1 VTGPTSA
8 GVAPAFSVLVVCTG
22 NVCRS
27 PAAELLLR
35 AGLGPDSG
43 VDVRSAGT
51 RALVGRPVE
60 PSMARLL
67 TAAGAQPAEFAA
79 RQLTAADVAS
89 ADLVLT
95 AERAHRSAVVA
106 LHPRALR
113 RTFTLLEFAEL
124 AVLASSGAGSD
135 MPGPDA
141 SARLAWLVDIAPT
154 LRPGRSP
161 GAVDD
166 VQDPFGRDEACF
178 AAAAEQVG
186 SAVAG
191 LVAIVRDA
199 AAPLPGVGG
208 PFEAR

>member
-1 VTGPTSA
+1 M
-8 GVAPAFSVLVVCTG
+8 PAFSVLVVCTG

-27 PAAELLLR
+27 PAAEILLR
-35 AGLGPDSG
+35 AALGARSG
-43 VDVRSAGT
+43 VAVGSAGT

-67 TAAGAQPAEFAA
+67 TAAGAEPAGFAA

-113 RTFTLLEFAEL
+113 RTFTLLEFADL
-124 AVLASSGAGSD
+124 SVLASSRAGTEAA
-135 MPGPDA
+135 GPDA
-141 SARLAWLVDIAPT
+141 SARLAWLVDTAPT
-154 LRPGRSP
+154 LRPSRP
-161 GAVDD
+161 AGALDD
-166 VQDPFGRDEACF
+166 VPDPFGRDEACF

-186 SAVAG
+186 SAVAA
-191 LVAIVRDA
+191 LVGVVRA
-199 AAPLPGVGG
+199 
-208 PFEAR
+208 